1 MVRADAERL
10 AKLGR
15 DETELTLKEVRGQ
28 FMHALKH
35 QEKLVQA
42 NKNKIVAGRAGMT
55 EVETLH
61 ARKERNAEIHM
72 ETVGDK
78 LDNKLER
85 NIRNIKNSVDLSRI
99 KLLEKI
105 ARLEI
110 FFKDGISQACL
121 EVKEQLREDIQSEE
135 RR

>member
-1 MVRADAERL
+1 
-10 AKLGR
+10 
-15 DETELTLKEVRGQ
+15 
-28 FMHALKH
+28 
-35 QEKLVQA
+35 
-42 NKNKIVAGRAGMT
+42 MT

-110 FFKDGISQACL
+110 FFKEGISQACL
-121 EVKEQLREDIQSEE
+121 EVKEQLREDIQSEQ